1 MKLIFD
7 YTQEQLVDEFLD
19 INEKKFRATQVF
31 EWIYRKNVYSFH
43 EMNNL
48 SLDLRKKL
56 SENYDIDLLKIKE
69 KQVSR
74 DGTIKYLFELKDG
87 GLIESVLMVHD
98 YGRSLC
104 VTSQLG
110 CNMGCRFCASGLLKK
125 QRNLSSGEMVNQVLT
140 VMNDTH
146 DKVTHVVIMGTG
158 EPFDNYDEVMNFVY
172 IINHAKGLAIGARH
186 ITVSTCGLIPQ
197 MKKFAKEGLQINLAI
212 SLHASHDDIR
222 NELMPI
228 NKTYPMDELR
238 KAMKDYINATNRR
251 LTIEYILL
259 KGVNDELIHARQLAH
274 YLRGL
279 NVYVNLIPY
288 NAVDEHGY
296 QQSKQSDVAAFKSE
310 LLRLKINVTQRKEHG
325 RDIDGACGQL
335 RAKKVGESNGNHR

>member
-1 MKLIFD
+1 
-7 YTQEQLVDEFLD
+7 
-19 INEKKFRATQVF
+19 
-31 EWIYRKNVYSFH
+31 
-43 EMNNL
+43 
-48 SLDLRKKL
+48 
-56 SENYDIDLLKIKE
+56 
-69 KQVSR
+69 
-74 DGTIKYLFELKDG
+74 
-87 GLIESVLMVHD
+87 
-98 YGRSLC
+98 
-104 VTSQLG
+104 
-110 CNMGCRFCASGLLKK
+110 MGCRFCASGLLKK

-238 KAMKDYINATNRR
+238 KAMKDYINTTNRR